1 MTWTYVLP
9 PTTPKDQVRLLVQ
22 DTDQLDPLLQD
33 EEIAT
38 FLTWYPNVYRAAS
51 RCADT
56 IARQFARQ
64 AKLNIARE
72 VDFDPAERNKQYA
85 AMARTLED
93 EANKGAGGGGVGV
106 FAGGIAPAQT
116 APAFCRGLMGTRAAP
131 SCRQCGGATCTC
143 EERDDA

>member
-22 DTDQLDPLLQD
+22 DTDAQDPLLQD
-33 EEIAT
+33 EEITT

-106 FAGGIAPAQT
+106 CAGGIGATAS
-116 APAFCRGLMGTRAAP
+116 APAFCRGLLGTQASP
-131 SCRQCGGATCTC
+131 SCRQCGQPQCGCGEVEA
-143 EERDDA
+143 